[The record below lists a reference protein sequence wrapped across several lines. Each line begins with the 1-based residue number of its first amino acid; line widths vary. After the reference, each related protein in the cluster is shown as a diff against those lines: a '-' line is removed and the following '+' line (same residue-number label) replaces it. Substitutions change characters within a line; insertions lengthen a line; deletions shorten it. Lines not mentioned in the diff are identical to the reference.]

1 MKGRS
6 THRLRDGMCQ
16 GDYVVYV
23 RSILPV
29 IIVTSHVYVA
39 INPLIYNYKS
49 DTTPNCWRFLLDIAE
64 CKDIIVFT
72 SIWSAIH
79 VTT

>member
-6 THRLRDGMCQ
+6 THRLWDGMCQ

-29 IIVTSHVYVA
+29 MILTSHVYVA
-39 INPLIYNYKS
+39 INPFIHKNKS
-49 DTTPNCWRFLLDIAE
+49 DTTPNFWRLLLDIAE
-64 CKDIIVFT
+64 YKDIIVFT
-72 SIWSAIH
+72 SIWSVIH